1 MHLKGYFFCVSGT
14 KMNLAV
20 LCTRHLGRY
29 PDGELPVLDQI
40 LKQKVVLRVKASTV
54 WDTFILILTTNIL

>member
-1 MHLKGYFFCVSGT
+1 
-14 KMNLAV
+14 MNLAV

-29 PDGELPVLDQI
+29 PDGELPVLHQI